1 MPVPQKYWKII
12 PILRRMTLKPP
23 CLTPPIKWI
32 TQYYGLLEMRF
43 LVDAQL
49 PIGLARML
57 QQLGHEAEH
66 VADLEMMQ
74 TSDKLIWAWA
84 KQNESTIISKDEDF
98 VILHN
103 SDENPVRLVWIRVG
117 NTRRKELLAWF
128 GRLLPIVEEKLAA
141 GELLVELI

>member
-1 MPVPQKYWKII
+1 
-12 PILRRMTLKPP
+12 
-23 CLTPPIKWI
+23 
-32 TQYYGLLEMRF
+32 MRF
-43 LVDAQL
+43 LVDAKL

-103 SDENPVRLVWIRVG
+103 SDENPVRL
-117 NTRRKELLAWF
+117 AWF
-128 GRLLPIVEEKLAA
+128 KRLLPLVEEKLAA
-141 GELLVELI
+141 RELLVELI

>member
-1 MPVPQKYWKII
+1 
-12 PILRRMTLKPP
+12 
-23 CLTPPIKWI
+23 
-32 TQYYGLLEMRF
+32 
-43 LVDAQL
+43 
-49 PIGLARML
+49 ML

-103 SDENPVRLVWIRVG
+103 SDKNPVRLVWIRVG
-117 NTRRKELLAWF
+117 NTRRKELLA
-128 GRLLPIVEEKLAA
+128 LS
-141 GELLVELI
+141 LIHI

>member
-1 MPVPQKYWKII
+1 
-12 PILRRMTLKPP
+12 
-23 CLTPPIKWI
+23 
-32 TQYYGLLEMRF
+32 MRF

-49 PIGLARML
+49 PISLARML

-66 VADLEMMQ
+66 VADLGMMQ

-84 KQNESTIISKDEDF
+84 KQSESIIISKDEDF

-103 SDENPVRLVWIRVG
+103 SDENPVRLIWVRVG

-128 GRLLPIVEEKLAA
+128 ERVLPHVEEKLTT

>member
-1 MPVPQKYWKII
+1 
-12 PILRRMTLKPP
+12 
-23 CLTPPIKWI
+23 
-32 TQYYGLLEMRF
+32 MRF

-84 KQNESTIISKDEDF
+84 KQNERIIISKDEDF

-103 SDENPVRLVWIRVG
+103 TDDSPVRLVWIRVG

-128 GRLLPIVEEKLAA
+128 ERVLPLVEEKLTA